1 VSFVLV
7 WTSRYMPNHAPS
19 DPVGA
24 TSLDESA
31 DAWRCGGHGFL
42 ERYWTIR
49 GFLTFPFA
57 FSQENDSCQDE
68 NWLLPIMAPQNRNK
82 FHDSCFVSLRNRPYS
97 IPHQTIFAL
106 TPCLLKDFCLHL

>member
-7 WTSRYMPNHAPS
+7 WTSRYMPNPAPS

-68 NWLLPIMAPQNRNK
+68 NWLLPIMAPNK
-82 FHDSCFVSLRNRPYS
+82 TGINS
-97 IPHQTIFAL
+97 TILVLCPSETARTRFRIKL
-106 TPCLLKDFCLHL
+106 YLL